1 MAAHGNILVRAFAL
15 ALAALLPVFAQA
27 ETQDEFWPE
36 LNAYIKLEERVRLYL
51 LATSTSAM
59 DSPQLRGGQDPEVGA
74 YLDFTLTPIF
84 RPALMDADWER
95 DRYVWVRAGYS
106 RIGEGSSA
114 ENRGILEL
122 TTRYPQAASIW
133 IVGRLRYEARDI
145 GGQHSDRYRIRLGVE
160 REVSWFWRIAVPYVT
175 AEAYYDTRYDDWNRQ
190 QYRVGAEIALDDRW
204 RIEPYLARQN
214 DTRSQPEHV
223 NALGL
228 ALKYYR

>member
-1 MAAHGNILVRAFAL
+1 MAAAFWLLCAAGAARAD
-15 ALAALLPVFAQA
+15 
-27 ETQDEFWPE
+27 TQNEFWPE
-36 LNAYIKLEERVRLYL
+36 LNAYLKLGERARLFL
-51 LATSTSAM
+51 LASTTSSM
-59 DSPQLRGGQDPEVGA
+59 DSRQGQGGQDSELGVH
-74 YLDFTLTPIF
+74 LDFTLTPIF

-95 DRYVWVRAGYS
+95 DRYLWVRVGFARTGTLKD
-106 RIGEGSSA
+106 SSDY

-122 TTRYPQAASIW
+122 NSRFPQGTSTW
-133 IVGRLRYEARDI
+133 VVSRLRYEARDI
-145 GGQHSDRYRIRLGVE
+145 EGQHSDRYRIRLGVE
-160 REVSWFWRIAVPYVT
+160 REVTWFGRIAVPYAT

-214 DTRSQPEHV
+214 DTRSQPTNV